1 MPNFLYIPVL
11 VSETIIASLTFFKG
25 VQHLRNSNHP
35 FIKELYVSGMLFY
48 ACLLP
53 LTLANIIFPM
63 WAHNVSPFLA
73 FYQNIFH
80 SILSN
85 RIMLIILTQKRTRR
99 HYPTEEL
106 YSGDVELSD
115 ITSDGLRFRND
126 VENAPDIKLASDG
139 RIQPT
144 VE

>member
-1 MPNFLYIPVL
+1 
-11 VSETIIASLTFFKG
+11 
-25 VQHLRNSNHP
+25 
-35 FIKELYVSGMLFY
+35 
-48 ACLLP
+48 
-53 LTLANIIFPM
+53 
-63 WAHNVSPFLA
+63 
-73 FYQNIFH
+73 
-80 SILSN
+80 
-85 RIMLIILTQKRTRR
+85 MLIILTQKRTRR